1 MPAATAEVSARVAV
15 PFLLSVRV
23 TPLGRVDPE
32 ARVMAGV
39 GVPVVVT
46 GKVKAVPDGTV
57 SLFALVM
64 VGALVTVRVKGWM
77 ALGVVPLAA
86 WMLKV

>member
-1 MPAATAEVSARVAV
+1 MPAATDGVPARVAV

-23 TPLGRVDPE
+23 TPVGRVDPE

-46 GKVKAVPDGTV
+46 GKVNAVPDGTV
-57 SLFALVM
+57 SLFALVI
-64 VGALVTVRVKGWM
+64 VGALVTVRVKAWV
-77 ALGVVPLAA
+77 ALGVIPLAA
-86 WMLKV
+86 

>member
-1 MPAATAEVSARVAV
+1 M
-15 PFLLSVRV
+15 SVRV

-57 SLFALVM
+57 SLFALVKA
-64 VGALVTVRVKGWM
+64 GAPGGGEVDGPPAKKESVAELEVSVLLP
-77 ALGVVPLAA
+77 A
-86 WMLKV
+86 